1 MIILAWFLGVMGVYA
16 GLIAGKSL
24 IFLLAYIGSDFLEI
38 LPGGSVNNVLLF
50 AMLVIFGIVFARG
63 SVTKTAGFIKGYQSC
78 VLAGMTVGIS
88 RIFSTAQ
95 LETRWD
101 STWWMEYAFP
111 LEKSEWSL
119 VAIAVGVMMYHTI
132 WGEVRERAK

>member
-1 MIILAWFLGVMGVYA
+1 MIILGWFLGVMAVYV

-24 IFLLAYIGSDFLEI
+24 IFLLAYVGGDFLEI
-38 LPGGSVNNVLLF
+38 LPGESVNNVLLF
-50 AMLVIFGIVFARG
+50 GILVIFGIVFARG

-78 VLAGMTVGIS
+78 LLAGLAVGIG
-88 RIFSTAQ
+88 RIFSAAQ
-95 LETRWD
+95 VETRWD

-111 LEKSEWSL
+111 LEKSEWPI

-132 WGEVRERAK
+132 WGEE